1 MNSCPVTTAVL
12 RWYCPQNIFVS
23 MPSQNSRVTRIP
35 EKINFRWDIDFL
47 KILVTLLHA
56 MSKNIFQQNF
66 SLEKIAW
73 TQYKS
78 IVWPARDI
86 EIPAISTTQCL
97 LTWSSTRRERGHTST
112 IVDIWHGLPFTI
124 CCYIFGQ
131 RRDETKRNY
140 NWIISIV
147 T

>member
-1 MNSCPVTTAVL
+1 MSWPQLFWDGIVPKTFLYQSHLKTAVWL
-12 RWYCPQNIFVS
+12 R
-23 MPSQNSRVTRIP
+23 SQKKND
-35 EKINFRWDIDFL
+35 FRQDIDFL
-47 KILVTLLHA
+47 KILVNYIITCHV
-56 MSKNIFQQNF
+56 KIIFKQNF

-86 EIPAISTTQCL
+86 EIPTISTTQCL

-140 NWIISIV
+140 NWAISIV